1 MQISMAFRK
10 FPFLSMFQVI
20 FWEFKN
26 VPDFFTE
33 RIWNQAPSTIWK
45 RRKLAPGRAVPH
57 QAGRA
62 MPQPVPGEIQDESSD
77 SSSSSRSDASSWG
90 SGAPWAGEPL
100 EDGEQEL

>member
-1 MQISMAFRK
+1 M
-10 FPFLSMFQVI
+10 
-20 FWEFKN
+20 E
-26 VPDFFTE
+26 
-33 RIWNQAPSTIWK
+33 APSTIWK

-57 QAGRA
+57 QA

-77 SSSSSRSDASSWG
+77 SSSSSSSDASSSSNSDASSWE